1 MAVERLAIPLILIT
15 FCTNHMY
22 GSDLSNSPVNGYSS
36 GTLACKTYNTSRM
49 DCSRRSL
56 QDIPVLDRNL
66 TTMLDL
72 SHNRLKEIRGE
83 PFRNLSNLTH
93 LDLSRNVISKL
104 KSTVFRGLYSL
115 LKLDMFGNELT
126 DLSSDVFSGLLN
138 LISLNI
144 GGNPFLST
152 SSQTLATLSS
162 LQYLSITYYG
172 STLDDTLSGF
182 DRLTKL
188 TILSIQFDT
197 NITNTTFLPL
207 AGLPIHELT
216 LAPVYKEN
224 AIDTT
229 VFVPFV
235 RATDITTDF
244 NVLSALRYLLSKLQ
258 TLRLM
263 NLFTSFPNILH
274 NSTFQVLSK
283 FNKSLTHLVLFLPSL
298 RQIRND
304 SFIWLPNLLMLCVG
318 GQVET
323 IDKQSFRGLTT
334 LKIMSLE
341 NNGLTS
347 FPADALHNIGKSSSL
362 QYLDLSSNSISTIPD
377 DAFVAVSSL
386 TYLYLQ
392 NNRMQPLIQIFTKWL
407 NVLQSLKHLVIGS
420 TSGRYGPYVT
430 VELSTPLLSL
440 QVLAI
445 KTVDIVE
452 FTTELCPSFPKVNYV
467 VITDA
472 SISNF
477 PYSMALH
484 ECLLLKSLDL
494 SGSIS
499 DIDLTHLNITVPSLE
514 DLTLARNGLKSIEQ
528 VLFIKAPYLT
538 LLNLT
543 DNKIQIIDSVISHAF
558 KCLID
563 LSIDGNGVV
572 SLAGVEGLV
581 YLKHLNAARNQ
592 ITDVPPWLTS
602 KTNGPFLITLDLSNN
617 PFSCT
622 CEIEHFRK
630 WIVSDT
636 NTWLEPGLYNCATPN
651 TWEGV

>member
-1 MAVERLAIPLILIT
+1 
-15 FCTNHMY
+15 MY

-49 DCSRRSL
+49 DCSRRNL
-56 QDIPVLDRNL
+56 KDIPVLDRNL
-66 TTMLDL
+66 TTVLDL

-104 KSTVFRGLYSL
+104 KSTVFRGRYSL
-115 LKLDMFGNELT
+115 LKLDMFGNELS

-138 LISLNI
+138 LISLDI
-144 GGNPFLST
+144 GGNPFLSIT

-162 LQYLSITYYG
+162 LQYLSMAYYD

-188 TILSIQFDT
+188 TSLTIWFNT

-216 LAPVYKEN
+216 LAPIHKEN

-229 VFVPFV
+229 MFVPFTS
-235 RATDITTDF
+235 ATDITTDF

-258 TLRLM
+258 TLRLT
-263 NLFTSFPNILH
+263 NPSARKFPNILH

-283 FNKSLTHLVLFLPSL
+283 FNKSLTHLILFLPSL

-304 SFIWLPNLLMLCVG
+304 SFIWLPNLVRLYVG

-334 LKIMSLE
+334 LQIMRLE
-341 NNGLTS
+341 NNQLTT
-347 FPADALHNIGKSSSL
+347 FPFDAVHNIGKSSSL

-386 TYLYLQ
+386 TYLYLE
-392 NNRMQPLIQIFTKWL
+392 NNRMQPLIQISTKWL
-407 NVLQSLKHLVIGS
+407 NVLHNLKHLVFGS
-420 TSGRYGPYVT
+420 ASGRYPYVT
-430 VELSTPLLSL
+430 VELSTPLRSL

-445 KTVDIVE
+445 KTVDTVE
-452 FTTELCPSFPKVNYV
+452 FTTELCSSFPKVNYV

-472 SISNF
+472 SILNF

-499 DIDLTHLNITVPSLE
+499 DIDLTHLNINLNVPSLK
-514 DLTLARNGLKSIEQ
+514 DLTLARNELTSLEQ

-543 DNKIQIIDSVISHAF
+543 DNKIQIIASVISHAF
-558 KCLID
+558 KRLIY

-592 ITDVPPWLTS
+592 ITDIPPWLTS
-602 KTNGPFLITLDLSNN
+602 TTNGPILMTLDLSAN
-617 PFSCT
+617 PFVKLS
-622 CEIEHFRK
+622 I
-630 WIVSDT
+630 
-636 NTWLEPGLYNCATPN
+636 LESGSHQI
-651 TWEGV
+651 